1 MKSISSNKAS
11 AAVLVLACCG
21 MEQYALVNSLARK
34 HDIRGI
40 VLESRGAVLGK
51 VFLNRLRR
59 LGPLMVINQ
68 LIFKI
73 TDVLVFQPNAA
84 SRAREILGED
94 VSFDSAKFDAAE
106 IVRTDSVNSAEV
118 LNLVRRVKPEVVVV
132 SGVSILGNDLLNLL
146 QGVPVI
152 NIHCG
157 ITPRY
162 RGAHG
167 AFWAVV
173 NGDWD
178 NIGVTIHFIDKGVD
192 TGEIILQENIQLD
205 PNDNPRTLALK
216 QNAAGIRLV
225 CQAVS
230 EIKDGKTSTMRRSD
244 LDSRVYS
251 SPTLTAYLHYRNRM
265 KERFSL

>member
-1 MKSISSNKAS
+1 MK
-11 AAVLVLACCG
+11 
-21 MEQYALVNSLARK
+21 YA
-34 HDIRGI
+34 D
-40 VLESRGAVLGK
+40 
-51 VFLNRLRR
+51 
-59 LGPLMVINQ
+59 
-68 LIFKI
+68 LIQFDK
-73 TDVLVFQPNAA
+73 
-84 SRAREILGED
+84 D
-94 VSFDSAKFDAAE
+94 VSFDSARFDAAE
-106 IVRTDSVNSAEV
+106 IVRTNSVNSAEV
-118 LNLVRRVKPEVVVV
+118 LNLVRRERPEVVVV
-132 SGVSILGNDLLNLL
+132 SGVSILGNNLLDLLH
-146 QGVPVI
+146 GVPII

-178 NIGVTIHFIDKGVD
+178 CIGVTIHFIDKGVD

-205 PNDNPRTLALK
+205 SNDNPRTLALK

-225 CQAVS
+225 CQAIS
-230 EIKDGKTSTMRRSD
+230 DIKAGETLTMRRSD